1 MGFIRELGGALIVA
15 MLAVTAPQASAQ
27 IPTHAS
33 TQTWPTHTILAISP
47 IGAGNAVD
55 IIARVI
61 FDQMS
66 KQLGVPMIVEN
77 RPGGGGLIGFNDV
90 AKAKPDGYTV
100 LLGSSTISSGAVLHK
115 SLPYKPLEDF
125 AAVFPFGFSPS
136 VLVVSPSKDFNSV
149 ADLVAA
155 AKARPGALN
164 YASAGIGAA
173 SHIAAERFR
182 VATGIN
188 AQHVPFRGPGEALAE
203 VVAGRV
209 DYYFL
214 PLAAGISLVQSGK
227 LKALAVSTPQRSPLM
242 PEVPTIAEAGYPS
255 AEYLFWGGL
264 FVPSKVPPEIVKRLY
279 DEGSK
284 ALDQPVVQSA
294 LTRLGYAT
302 RRMTPAEFQAFFVK
316 DFNET
321 VTLAKQVGIQPGD

>member
-1 MGFIRELGGALIVA
+1 MSFIRALGGSL
-15 MLAVTAPQASAQ
+15 LAAGLLLASPVSA
-27 IPTHAS
+27 
-33 TQTWPTHTILAISP
+33 QTWPTHTILGISP

-55 IIARVI
+55 IIARVT
-61 FDQMS
+61 FDPMS
-66 KQLGVPMIVEN
+66 KSLGVPIIVEN

-115 SLPYKPLEDF
+115 HLPYDPIKDF
-125 AAVFPFGFSPS
+125 TAVFPFGVSPS
-136 VLVVSPSKDFNSV
+136 VLVVSPAKGFNSV

-182 VATGIN
+182 VATGID

-214 PLAAGISLVQSGK
+214 PIAAGISLVQSGK
-227 LKALAVSTPQRSPLM
+227 LKALAVSTPKRSPLM
-242 PEVPTIAEAGYPS
+242 PDVPTIAEAGYPT

-264 FVPSKVPPEIVKRLY
+264 FVPSKTPPEIVKRLY
-279 DEGSK
+279 DEGRK
-284 ALDQPVVQSA
+284 ASELPATQAA
-294 LTRLGYAT
+294 LTKLGYES
-302 RRMTPAEFQAFFVK
+302 RPMTPAEFQAFFVK

-321 VTLAKQVGIQPGD
+321 IALANKVGIKPND